1 MHPQSQFSVF
11 AILLL
16 LVSCGNLYG
25 IGFALWED
33 AKSAIADKWGS
44 TAIVLVS
51 CSQLLYFIL
60 LFAWLF
66 HWMRFFPGNPVEA
79 ASIRCG
85 LAFSAVALGA
95 APFGLGTKRL
105 VGIVVASSTGLLWLI
120 AAFGSAVS

>member
-1 MHPQSQFSVF
+1 VGQHGNRIGELQSIAVF
-11 AILLL
+11 H
-16 LVSCGNLYG
+16 
-25 IGFALWED
+25 F
-33 AKSAIADKWGS
+33 
-44 TAIVLVS
+44 
-51 CSQLLYFIL
+51 